1 MVICRTKILAV
12 DLTSKQE
19 QIENFQ
25 QQLKDQENNLHRK
38 QEELTTAQ
46 MKFRDLVKLISSSQN
61 EMQVQRTALNDIRLT
76 VQENH
81 QDILEYHRK
90 VSANMALLY
99 KKFTEE
105 KTLLGDNLRM
115 VSTCTKS
122 AGGTVVRNP
131 NKFIPFNNI
140 IYSWLIIHFKH
151 NIISQSNITWLTTKW
166 QLWKRYMYMIIR
178 LG

>member
-25 QQLKDQENNLHRK
+25 QLLKDQENNLHRK
-38 QEELTTAQ
+38 QDELTTAK

-99 KKFTEE
+99 KTFTEE
-105 KTLLGDNLRM
+105 KTLLEDNLRM
-115 VSTCTKS
+115 VSTKS
-122 AGGTVVRNP
+122 AGGSE
-131 NKFIPFNNI
+131 K
-140 IYSWLIIHFKH
+140 S
-151 NIISQSNITWLTTKW
+151 
-166 QLWKRYMYMIIR
+166 
-178 LG
+178 